1 VLNSQ
6 RRAGGGRVSAV
17 GKLVAVSVGAGLLVA
32 AVTIPLIGAAGV
44 VTRNAANTF
53 NTLKVP
59 SLGQIPS
66 RSEIL
71 DTNGHLIAYYYP
83 KGIYRVPVAYN
94 QIAPVMRN
102 AIVAIEDSRYY
113 EHGAFDLRGT
123 LRALA
128 NDLSSSANTQGGSTL
143 AQEYVKNA
151 LILTATSKQ
160 QQNEASEDTVA
171 RKIRELRMAAVVEH
185 EMTKQELLAAYLNAA
200 YYDHSAYGI
209 QVAAERYFS
218 TSAADLTLPQAAL
231 LAGLVRNPTAYD
243 PVFNPKDSLARRNTV
258 LTRMAQ
264 LGFITPAQAAASE
277 KLQLDLKMSTLPL
290 QSGCLSQSAAPDAFF
305 CDYVLAVMRTNPA
318 FAKAQQMLNTI
329 GGLKIYTTLNPQD
342 QNAANNAVNWVA
354 PGSSGFYNPGRNV
367 DTEVLIQPGTGKIRA
382 IAVDRPYG
390 SGPGQTTV
398 DYAAPTQYDGSTGGV
413 QTGSSSKIFT
423 LITALKQGVPFG
435 FNMSVVNPSFVGP
448 YFSCQGDF
456 VKPFQFHNAEDP
468 NPKPQIFTLYNGTTQ
483 SINIFYA
490 QLEQKVGLCNVVKT
504 AASMGMTFVNGGNL
518 LKPDRALGQQSA
530 DNDSSFTLGSVP
542 VAPMSMAA
550 AYASVAARGTYC
562 SPIAIN
568 QILTSSGGSLPV
580 QSANCHQAFSHEVAD
595 AANYILQG
603 VIGQP
608 NGTASNRGIN
618 VPAAGKTGTANQ
630 GFYAAFGGY
639 TPYLAGYVSVFNPKD
654 PTTGGQ
660 MVGFPHSCYREDPA
674 LGGGQ
679 SCPAQMFGDNAPAAT
694 WQMTF
699 SNAAVGPGT
708 PFAGVPA
715 NSPFFSMGNGVTSP
729 KPPKKPKPGRGGGGR
744 GGGGNGNGN
753 NGGPTGPP
761 TAGPTATPTAPAGPT
776 ATPTA
781 PVRDPLRAPLG
792 VLPPARLP

>member
-1 VLNSQ
+1 MLNSQ

-17 GKLVAVSVGAGLLVA
+17 GKLLAVSVGAGLLVA
-32 AVTIPLIGAAGV
+32 AVAVPLFGAAGV

-71 DTNGHLIAYYYP
+71 DADGNLIAYYYP
-83 KGIYRVPVAYN
+83 RNLYRVPVAYN

-102 AIVAIEDSRYY
+102 AIVAIEDSRFYA
-113 EHGAFDLRGT
+113 HGAFDLRGT

-128 NDLSSSANTQGGSTL
+128 NDLSTSANPQGGSTL

-151 LILTATSKQ
+151 LILTATTKQ
-160 QQNEASEDTVA
+160 QQDDASEDTVA
-171 RKIRELRMAAVVEH
+171 RKIRELRMASVVEH

-200 YYDHSAYGI
+200 YYNHSAYGI

-231 LAGLVRNPTAYD
+231 LAGLVRNPSQYD
-243 PVFNPKDSLARRNTV
+243 PVAFPDQAIDRRNTV

-264 LGFITPAQAAASE
+264 VGYITPAQAAAAE
-277 KLQLDLKMSTLPL
+277 KLPLGLKMSTLPL
-290 QSGCLSQSAAPDAFF
+290 QSGCLSQSAASDAFF
-305 CDYVLAVMRTNPA
+305 CDYVLAVIRTNPA
-318 FAKAQQMLNTI
+318 FAAAKQMLNTV

-342 QNAANNAVNWVA
+342 QKAANDAVNWVA
-354 PGSSGFYNPGRNV
+354 PANSGFYNPGRNV
-367 DTEVLIQPGTGKIRA
+367 DTEVLIQPGTGRIRA

-398 DYAAPTQYDGSTGGV
+398 NYAVETQYDGSTGGV

-423 LITALKQGVPFG
+423 LITALKQGIPFG
-435 FNMSVVNPSFVGP
+435 FNMSVVNPSQVGP
-448 YFSCQGDF
+448 FANCQGDTVPSF
-456 VKPFQFHNAEDP
+456 LFHNAEDP

-490 QLEQKVGLCNVVKT
+490 QLEQKVGLCNVVQT

-518 LKPDRALGQQSA
+518 LKPDRAIRQESA

-550 AYASVAARGTYC
+550 AYASVAARGRYC
-562 SPIAIN
+562 SPIAVN

-580 QSANCHQAFSHEVAD
+580 QSANCHQAFSSQVAD

-603 VIGQP
+603 VLIS
-608 NGTASNRGIN
+608 GTAGNRGIN
-618 VPAAGKTGTANQ
+618 VPAAAKTGTANQ
-630 GFYAAFGGY
+630 GFYAAFAGY
-639 TPYLAGYVSVFNPKD
+639 TPHLTGYVSVFNPID

-660 MVGFPHSCYREDPA
+660 MIGFPHACYRESPA
-674 LGGGQ
+674 LGGGEN
-679 SCPAQMFGDNAPAAT
+679 CPGQMFGDNAPGAT

-699 SNAAVGPGT
+699 SNAAVGPAT
-708 PFAGVPA
+708 PFVGVPA
-715 NSPFFSMGNGVTSP
+715 DSPFFSMGNGVNSPKPP
-729 KPPKKPKPGRGGGGR
+729 KPPKKPKPGRGGGG
-744 GGGGNGNGN
+744 GNGGGNGNGN
-753 NGGPTGPP
+753 GNGNGPP
-761 TAGPTATPTAPAGPT
+761 TAPPTAPA
-776 ATPTA
+776 ATA
-781 PVRDPLRAPLG
+781 PVGGPLQAPLG